1 MIFRKPQTIEL
12 PVLLLSA
19 GCIFYI
25 FFTIDLTKSG
35 PESIPLYEVR
45 FGLILTIFCLF
56 GEMLLW
62 KDLYRIG
69 SLLAHFVALLVILL
83 MLNGHYVIEEF
94 MLVSL
99 LVLQCSLR
107 LSMKRGLAL
116 NFIVLVSITL
126 IGVNFG
132 SAVNDR
138 IVILLFGVLWSFITA
153 LIIYYREK
161 LVEKSKVVNEQYRS
175 LENLAAANHSFV
187 EHLENVELE
196 SAEKER
202 RHITRELHDEIGYA
216 MTNISMMMNASRGLL
231 NSNPSTL
238 IKYCG
243 KTREIA
249 TNTLRETRK
258 TLYKLRGIEQKVT
271 QNLAIFFS
279 KLCRDFDTATGIKTE
294 CHTGNLT
301 ERVNEVVFNV
311 LFRAV
316 QVGFINALRHGNAG
330 YIRLSFWITEDEL
343 IMRIWNDTTISSAD
357 STVIAEGIGLKG
369 IHERLESVSGALRF
383 GPVADGFEFVI
394 SIPKEELRRATHL
407 SSHCRRP
414 KSLC

>member
-1 MIFRKPQTIEL
+1 MNFRKPQTIEF
-12 PVLLLSA
+12 PVLLLSI
-19 GCIFYI
+19 GCIFYLL
-25 FFTIDLTKSG
+25 FTINLTKSG
-35 PESIPLYEVR
+35 PESLMLYEVR
-45 FGLILTIFCLF
+45 VGLILTIFCLF

-69 SLLAHFVALLVILL
+69 ALLAHFVVLLVILS
-83 MLNGHYVIEEF
+83 MFKGRYVIEEF

-132 SAVNDR
+132 SAINDR
-138 IVILLFGVLWSFITA
+138 IVILLFGALWCFITI
-153 LIIYYREK
+153 LFTYYREE
-161 LVEKSKVVNEQYRS
+161 LVVKSNVVDAQYRS
-175 LENLAAANHSFV
+175 LENLTAANHSFV

-216 MTNISMMMNASRGLL
+216 MTNISMMMNASKGLL
-231 NSNPSTL
+231 NSNPATL
-238 IKYCG
+238 LKYCG

-249 TNTLRETRK
+249 ANTLRETRR
-258 TLYKLRGIEQKVT
+258 TLYKLRDIEQKVT

-294 CHTGNLT
+294 CNPGNLT
-301 ERVNEVVFNV
+301 ESVNEVVFNV

-330 YIRLSFWITEDEL
+330 HIRLSFWITNDEL
-343 IMRIWNDTTISSAD
+343 IMRIWNDTTISPTDA
-357 STVIAEGIGLKG
+357 TLITEGIGLKG
-369 IHERLESVSGALRF
+369 IHERLELVSGA
-383 GPVADGFEFVI
+383 
-394 SIPKEELRRATHL
+394 
-407 SSHCRRP
+407 
-414 KSLC
+414 